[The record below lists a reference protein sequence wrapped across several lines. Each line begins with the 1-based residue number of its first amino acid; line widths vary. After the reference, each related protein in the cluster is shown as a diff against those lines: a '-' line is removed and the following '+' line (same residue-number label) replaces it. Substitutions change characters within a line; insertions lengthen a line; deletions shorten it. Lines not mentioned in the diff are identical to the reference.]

1 MWMLSA
7 LGQSCHTWP
16 DLTLERGYL
25 STPTGILS
33 KSGHT
38 ERNPSGQHSSS
49 LITHTADTC
58 HTTQISGLQAP
69 PLLVL
74 AETDTVNRIWKGS
87 ALSKGSVTATLLY
100 RPAEGTVSHCLGQ
113 PNQDLSSLQ
122 DKTLTQKAWVVTITP
137 AINRDQVPSM
147 HLTL

>member
-1 MWMLSA
+1 M
-7 LGQSCHTWP
+7 P
-16 DLTLERGYL
+16 ENRGL
-25 STPTGILS
+25 RL
-33 KSGHT
+33 
-38 ERNPSGQHSSS
+38 
-49 LITHTADTC
+49 THTADTC
-58 HTTQISGLQAP
+58 HTTQISRLQAP

-87 ALSKGSVTATLLY
+87 ALTTAILLY

-122 DKTLTQKAWVVTITP
+122 AKTLTQKAWVVTTTP
-137 AINRDQVPSM
+137 AINRDQVPNM